1 VEKRTLE
8 LVTVYD
14 TETTIEVLVTD
25 TSGVLSSDDWK
36 IKGEEA
42 ADFFWRNIPMYWME
56 GFYRRL
62 EVLEKE
68 PFPRTLVSSKSYKE
82 PLAVNRTSPKK
93 VRSMM
98 LD

>member
-1 VEKRTLE
+1 MDKQTLE

-42 ADFFWRNIPMYWME
+42 ADFFWHNIPMYWME

-62 EVLEKE
+62 EALEKE
-68 PFPRTLVSSKSYKE
+68 PFPSTLVRKLGYKE
-82 PLAVNRTSPKK
+82 SLAVNRTLPKK